1 MAEAASAN
9 SCDSLMFGDGPTDE
23 APTLMNKLSSL
34 VDSGMYDQI
43 EVLLENGEHDKE
55 LRDVTWDLVPLLCT
69 FLTESN
75 QNDKPDTIKSCEVV
89 FDRLCKVSKPKE
101 LILVLLDQTNAFVD
115 DVKFKVL
122 LVPIQKSLM
131 SLNVKRSHSLAMAL
145 ETLYAHVRTLPLP
158 QVESQ
163 NLEGRERAMLHMDP
177 AVWRISSV
185 LMAIVD
191 FIRPFVTSATA
202 TAENYEEHLKERT
215 DITNML
221 VKILNHPLV
230 HLDLC
235 HETADNTDSR
245 RTQPMSNGP
254 LKSEPKVKKLNPK
267 SEARVVAEKI
277 AGSFE
282 QLQPDYLKLV
292 DLAEQ
297 HNARREA
304 HLKEIKSHVDDEDAT
319 ELEDPDDYD
328 VEEEIPAGGIL
339 CLVYLTLGES
349 LGMSKFPCVY
359 TPQHILEFALP
370 FVSTFLEKP
379 VTFQIEKGLKLM
391 KTWFTSL
398 PDGSLSGDL
407 MSLESLVNSIIY
419 LVKVVVHCPSKETRQ
434 SALTIFPL
442 ILSKFD
448 DKGRYLYLRYL
459 LNKADHPG
467 LLGYATYMPK
477 DQIDRN
483 LKREGPS
490 PYFMGSDLEKLLNYV
505 FILPEGAASDLL
517 EESDSVLGAL
527 NLLRYLILRDNPKE
541 NVTGIWDMVG
551 SLDKKYCDPL
561 RTGVNMSRAHYKMEM
576 DKTKKGKYLP
586 KPGDPE
592 MEVSI
597 GNEKMPNLTKDQQMH
612 VLQRALFTFDM
623 IDSVLGRVAELIDQQ
638 KKQSA
643 T

>member
-1 MAEAASAN
+1 MA
-9 SCDSLMFGDGPTDE
+9 GDGPSDE
-23 APTLMNKLSSL
+23 ATSLMNKVSSF
-34 VDSGMYDQI
+34 VDGGMYDRI
-43 EVLLENGEHDKE
+43 EVLLENGDHDKE

-69 FLTESN
+69 FLTEAN

-101 LILVLLDQTNAFVD
+101 LILLLLEQANAFAD

-122 LVPIQKSLM
+122 LVPIQKSLL
-131 SLNVKRSHSLAMAL
+131 SLNVKRSHSIAMAL
-145 ETLYAHVRTLPLP
+145 ETLYAHVQTLPLP

-177 AVWRISSV
+177 AAWRICSV
-185 LMAIVD
+185 LTALID
-191 FIRPFVTSATA
+191 FIGPFVTGATSD
-202 TAENYEEHLKERT
+202 AENYEEHLKERT

-221 VKILNHPLV
+221 LKILNHPLV

-235 HETADNTDSR
+235 HETDDITESR
-245 RTQPMSNGP
+245 TIQRMSNGP
-254 LKSEPKVKKLNPK
+254 LKEGPKVKKLKPK

-277 AGSFE
+277 ARLFE

-292 DLAEQ
+292 DLAER
-297 HNARREA
+297 HNARRES
-304 HLKEIKSHVDDEDAT
+304 HLKEIKSHVDEDAP
-319 ELEDPDDYD
+319 ELEDPDDYG
-328 VEEEIPAGGIL
+328 VEEEIPTGGIS
-339 CLVYLTLGES
+339 CLVYLALGES
-349 LGMSKFPCVY
+349 LGMNKFPCVY
-359 TPQHILEFALP
+359 TPQHVLEFTLP

-391 KTWFTSL
+391 KTSFAAL

-407 MSLESLVNSIIY
+407 MSLESLINSIIY
-419 LVKVVVHCPSKETRQ
+419 LIKVVVHCPSKETRQ
-434 SALTIFPL
+434 FALTIFPL
-442 ILSKFD
+442 VLSKFD

-459 LNKADHPG
+459 LNKADHSG
-467 LLGYATYMPK
+467 LHGYTSNMLK
-477 DQIDRN
+477 DQIDTN
-483 LKREGPS
+483 LKREIPS
-490 PYFMGSDLEKLLNYV
+490 PYFVGSDLEKLLNYV
-505 FILPEGAASDLL
+505 FILPEGATSDLL

-541 NVTGIWDMVG
+541 NVTGIWDMVD

-576 DKTKKGKYLP
+576 DKTKRGEYLP

-592 MEVSI
+592 MQVNI
-597 GNEKMPNLTKDQQMH
+597 GNEKMPNLTKDQQVH

-623 IDSVLGRVAELIDQQ
+623 IESVLGRVAELIDQQ
-638 KKQSA
+638 KKQS
-643 T
+643 TT